1 MGMDNL
7 YGTPKS
13 KPTETI
19 MQNEGQVIGF
29 DLSGNLTLKQAID
42 SFKRETDHLPDDASL
57 LVYFVCGHE
66 FNFKDLVYF
75 MDFLD
80 MCSFKNISIK
90 YRGVVNAETFMLLFD
105 TRVKFTENTVLMYK
119 PTELYKYYNLLK
131 YVNDKAFDKFMS
143 VIGISNAEHEILI
156 DKFDF

>member
-1 MGMDNL
+1 MDNL
-7 YGTPKS
+7 YGDTKVKTTKS
-13 KPTETI
+13 EITTVESQI
-19 MQNEGQVIGF
+19 IGF

-42 SFKRETDHLPDDASL
+42 VFKRETDHLPDDSPL
-57 LVYFVCGHE
+57 LIYFVCGHE
-66 FNFKDLVYF
+66 FNFKDLIYF

-131 YVNDKAFDKFMS
+131 YINDKAFDKFMS

>member
-13 KPTETI
+13 KPTEPTV
-19 MQNEGQVIGF
+19 QNEGQVIGF

-42 SFKRETDHLPDDASL
+42 SFKRETDHLPDDAPL
-57 LVYFVCGHE
+57 LIYFVCGHE
-66 FNFKDLVYF
+66 FNFKDLIYF

-90 YRGVVNAETFMLLFD
+90 YRGVVNVETFMLLFD

-131 YVNDKAFDKFMS
+131 YVGNNAFDKFMS
-143 VIGISNAEHEILI
+143 KIANCMESNEILI